1 MHSAL
6 DAEFKNKNREQK
18 MKNIIITSAILLA
31 TTSCIPLIIG
41 GAGVAGYTTAQER
54 PVGGAVDDA
63 AIVTEVNAYFLNSPQ
78 RTLFKDVNIESVDGR
93 VLLTGSVKTR
103 EARVE
108 AFRLAWQP
116 KAIKEVINE
125 IKVDEGKNF
134 SAKQASIDA
143 YITTQVKSKLL
154 ITKGVRS
161 INYNVETIDNV
172 VYLIGIARTQ
182 DEIDIVVDIA
192 RKIDQVKRVVNHVKL
207 RDPSLKS

>member
-1 MHSAL
+1 
-6 DAEFKNKNREQK
+6 
-18 MKNIIITSAILLA
+18 MKKFILTSTILLS
-31 TTSCIPLIIG
+31 TTACIPVIIG
-41 GAGVAGYTTAQER
+41 GAGVAGYTGAQER

-63 AIVTEVNAYFLNSPQ
+63 AINTEINSYFLNSKEKG
-78 RTLFKDVNIESVDGR
+78 LFKDINIESVDGR

-103 EARVE
+103 EARIE

-116 KAIKEVINE
+116 KAVKEVINE
-125 IKVDEGKNF
+125 IKVNEGKNF

-172 VYLIGIARTQ
+172 VYLIGIARSQ
-182 DEIDIVVDIA
+182 DEVNIVVDIA
-192 RKIDQVKRVVNHVKL
+192 RTIDQVKSVVNHIKL
-207 RDPSLKS
+207 RDPSLKGNW